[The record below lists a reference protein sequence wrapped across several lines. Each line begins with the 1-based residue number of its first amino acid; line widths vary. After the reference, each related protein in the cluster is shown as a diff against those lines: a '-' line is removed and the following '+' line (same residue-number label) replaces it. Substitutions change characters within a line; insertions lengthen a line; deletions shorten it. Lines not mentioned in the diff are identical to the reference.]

1 MKIPSYFAGA
11 SNDAI
16 DQELEEKMKTN
27 FTVKMTLSLRIRK
40 LLAKWLND
48 AKRLPYKDYTMHR
61 RSQGGGGSWGARDPP
76 FVSLLVSKQLTIFR

>member
-40 LLAKWLND
+40 LLTKWLND
-48 AKRLPYKDYTMHR
+48 AKRLPYKDYTM
-61 RSQGGGGSWGARDPP
+61 
-76 FVSLLVSKQLTIFR
+76 FRQFCRLPKR